1 MSKIVLTDIISDTK
15 VPLPFPLNTQSPA
28 THYLVPNPQV
38 KAKIADSVNRI
49 YFYCDYNL
57 QKAPWRQQFTVF
69 SYAVDKG
76 VSIGVGTQLET
87 MQCVSEEVIGPD
99 GPIKQA
105 PLGGG
110 GSTPEQG
117 TGVNIFDVTDL
128 VTAKTKGKGK
138 PVREA
143 INFNAGAL
151 PLFWQYKGYGAI
163 VRRFALYLGHKE

>member
-1 MSKIVLTDIISDTK
+1 MSKIVLTDIIFDTK
-15 VPLPFPLNTQSPA
+15 VALPFPLSSMSPA

-38 KAKIADSVNRI
+38 KTKIADSANRI

-57 QKAPWRQQFTVF
+57 QEAPLRQQFPVF
-69 SYAVDKG
+69 SFAVDKG
-76 VSIGVGTQLET
+76 ISIGVGTQLET
-87 MQCVSEEVIGPD
+87 MSCVSEDVIGPD
-99 GPIKQA
+99 GPIHQA

-110 GSTPEQG
+110 GTTPEPG

-128 VTAKTKGKGK
+128 ITTKTKGKGK
-138 PVREA
+138 AVRDA

-163 VRRFALYLGHKE
+163 VRRFALYLGHME